1 MSDMKELVERLAR
14 PGLLGVVGQALE
26 KRCRRD
32 LEAYFKVLGRRVVGL
47 ELGKLAEQDNAET
60 ARHAVVMKLGNILRI
75 VRPLLVGALQVNI
88 AHAMLT
94 ADKQDVFSEAIV
106 PSGPP
111 TSIPPFD
118 MGDGSPDE
126 GPDKLGL
133 SGQEASDYAAE
144 QAAKSVSSIDATTT
158 KLIADAVAQ
167 GIKERLGVEGTAR
180 LIRAVVVDMTRQ
192 RSELIAQW
200 EIGNAMSEAAFRKMK
215 RLDIQYKQV
224 ILSDDPCPICEEN
237 ADEDPLPIDELYPSG
252 DLRSPFHPR
261 CRCGTTGA
269 RPPTAE
275 LPMAA

>member
-14 PGLLGVVGQALE
+14 PGLLGVVGHALE

-75 VRPLLVGALQVNI
+75 LRPLLVGALQVNI

-111 TSIPPFD
+111 PAIPPFD
-118 MGDGSPDE
+118 MGGGSPDE

-133 SGQEASDYAAE
+133 SGQEAADYAAMHAGE
-144 QAAKSVSSIDATTT
+144 LVSGIDARTTD
-158 KLIADAVAQ
+158 LIADAVSQ
-167 GIKERLGVEGTAR
+167 GIEERLGVEGTAG
-180 LIRAVVVDMTRQ
+180 LIRAVVMDMTRQ
-192 RSELIAQW
+192 RAELIAQT
-200 EIGNAMSEAAFRKMK
+200 EMANAMSQAALRKMERLEVEYK
-215 RLDIQYKQV
+215 RW
-224 ILSDDPCPICEEN
+224 ILSDDPCPICEDN
-237 ADEDPLPIDELYPSG
+237 ADEVIPLGDLFSSG
-252 DLRSPFHPR
+252 DEAPPAHPR
-261 CRCGTTGA
+261 CRCAVTGA
-269 RPPTAE
+269 RPPE
-275 LPMAA
+275 VQ